1 MHRDIESTNDP
12 VLIKSALVRGQ
23 GGDSTIPMIPPNEFT
38 LNKQMHINTEPK
50 KTKAE
55 WVQLQSANPDIG
67 PIVELLKLNKLSQY
81 MVKEADT
88 SVMRVLLK
96 YQQDLVLKDGLLY
109 HTAKLKGQKFT
120 VHQFVL
126 SEWFHKQ
133 VILACHN
140 DFGHLGMEKTLG

>member
-23 GGDSTIPMIPPNEFT
+23 GGDSTIPMIPPNKFT
-38 LNKQMHINTEPK
+38 LNKQMHVNTEPK

-81 MVKEADT
+81 TVKEADT

-96 YQQDLVLKDGLLY
+96 YQTRFSTQGWVVVPHCKIEGTKI
-109 HTAKLKGQKFT
+109 HSTSVCT
-120 VHQFVL
+120 P
-126 SEWFHKQ
+126 
-133 VILACHN
+133 
-140 DFGHLGMEKTLG
+140 